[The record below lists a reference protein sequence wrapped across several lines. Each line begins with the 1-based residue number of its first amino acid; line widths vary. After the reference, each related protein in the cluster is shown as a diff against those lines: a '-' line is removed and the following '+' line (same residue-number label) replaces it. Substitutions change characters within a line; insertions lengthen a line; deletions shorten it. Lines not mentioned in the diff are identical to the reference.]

1 MSHRSG
7 FTVTRDDGGGS
18 ADNINYE
25 VVYKSFTPSFQS
37 DTIIPTFGNL
47 HRGGGAW
54 PNRQSLLENRQDK
67 QKKIVSSSDNGLYLV
82 IASEVYFCP
91 SWYHPHQG
99 CPGKWPLN
107 KFVCHLYDAI

>member
-47 HRGGGAW
+47 HRGGGHGLTGSHFW
-54 PNRQSLLENRQDK
+54 KIGKIS
-67 QKKIVSSSDNGLYLV
+67 KKKL
-82 IASEVYFCP
+82 
-91 SWYHPHQG
+91 
-99 CPGKWPLN
+99 
-107 KFVCHLYDAI
+107 